1 MRFLKRQALDRRS
14 ANNTT
19 LYSDAAR
26 ANVYV
31 SPTGQGS
38 LVLPNGPTAN
48 QPASPS
54 AGMMRYDTTTN
65 QVMVYQGSAWRAL
78 RYKEST
84 GITQQNL
91 GAGDSTQIYF
101 GPLSPAPPTTVQSG
115 ATWGG
120 QNIIV
125 VVENVMQLN
134 SINYTVVQG
143 TAGSPFTIGA
153 DSSAVGTLS
162 VQAASGASVL
172 YFNTSLNVSTSS
184 WAANVATLTLFN
196 TSSSGV
202 PFAVGSTIT
211 VTGQSPNGYNGV
223 FTVLASPAPTATT
236 VSYTLASNP
245 GTFQY
250 GGTVTASGATPAVF
264 ASLANLVGAAVTG
277 TGVNST
283 VASYT
288 MDPNTDAITSVTL
301 VGTTSAIIAVN
312 TVNITIGEAAK
323 TVNNNDYYLKFT
335 EPVPYGK
342 VVIALIGFD
351 Q

>member
-19 LYSDAAR
+19 LYSDTAR

-31 SPTGQGS
+31 SPVGQGS

-143 TAGSPFTIGA
+143 TSGSPFTIGA

-223 FTVLASPAPTATT
+223 FTVTGGSATT
-236 VSYTLASNP
+236 VTYALLSNP
-245 GTFQY
+245 GAFQY
-250 GGTVTASGATPAVF
+250 GGTVTASGATPAIFPALV
-264 ASLANLVGAAVTG
+264 NLVGATVTG

-283 VASYT
+283 VLSYAI
-288 MDPNTDAITSVTL
+288 DPNTDALTSITL